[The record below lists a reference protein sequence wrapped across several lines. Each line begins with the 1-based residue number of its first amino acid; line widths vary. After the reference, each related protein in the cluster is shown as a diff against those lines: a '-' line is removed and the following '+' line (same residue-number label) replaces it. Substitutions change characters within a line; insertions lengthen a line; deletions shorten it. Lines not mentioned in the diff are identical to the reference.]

1 MNTSTITSRK
11 QRATFKPPLMK
22 IEVDKIHNAYVD
34 TKLNQINKDIRKL
47 NISREEIMSE
57 KPRVK

>member
-1 MNTSTITSRK
+1 
-11 QRATFKPPLMK
+11 MK